1 MLKAVDDANGC
12 VESRL
17 IVVLKAFRF
26 LLTALLRLLFLW
38 HSCCKT
44 LL

>member
-1 MLKAVDDANGC
+1 MLKAIDDANGY
-12 VESRL
+12 VESRI
-17 IVVLKAFRF
+17 IVVWKTLRF

>member
-26 LLTALLRLLFLW
+26 LLTALLRLLFL
-38 HSCCKT
+38 
-44 LL
+44 